1 MEDDRV
7 SELSIFAPLKRELV
21 LRPEV
26 EGADGET
33 GRRRR
38 SQRKDKQVS
47 GSRANLLKKQ
57 GSSSKGVAKPKVARG
72 GSSSAVVGGG

>member
-1 MEDDRV
+1 M
-7 SELSIFAPLKRELV
+7 SALSIFAPPKRELV

-38 SQRKDKQVS
+38 SQRKDTQVS
-47 GSRANLLKKQ
+47 GSRANLKKQ